1 MARGVLG
8 PVGNFK
14 DTGNKAMSGRGW
26 SFKAVAAG
34 IFLLAFWSFGG
45 LGLAGQGAGTQSQ
58 PGAAAQGQAEYVIGM
73 GDVLKIM
80 VWKEPDLTCEL
91 AVRSDGRISL
101 PLVGDVQAAGQTIG
115 GLKKTLEQR
124 YGKLITDP
132 AVSVMLTQSKSRRYY
147 IIGQIKQPG
156 EFPIDFPITVLQ
168 ALAKSGGFLDWAKK
182 DKITIVRRGENGQE
196 SILPFD
202 YEALVA
208 GHNQQQNVLVQ
219 PGDTIVVP

>member
-1 MARGVLG
+1 
-8 PVGNFK
+8 
-14 DTGNKAMSGRGW
+14 MSGRGW

-34 IFLLAFWSFGG
+34 VFLLAFWSFGG
-45 LGLAGQGAGTQSQ
+45 LGLAGQQAGSQ
-58 PGAAAQGQAEYVIGM
+58 PQLGAAKGQAEYVIGM

-124 YGKLITDP
+124 YAKLITDP

-182 DKITIVRRGENGQE
+182 DKITIVRRGEEGQE